1 MNISN
6 LSPKEVLNYIPM
18 PEQAYTAIETLIG
31 DIEELEKETESLQD
45 TVSDIE
51 DVYHDL
57 ESILN
62 NPKNKGNPML
72 EELIEI
78 SNRIY
83 GII

>member
-1 MNISN
+1 M
-6 LSPKEVLNYIPM
+6 
-18 PEQAYTAIETLIG
+18 
-31 DIEELEKETESLQD
+31 EKETDSLQD